1 MTWLD
6 KRGIPTQ
13 ALVQREARRMQR
25 NRTAGRGIMLVLV
38 LLIAAMTVI
47 NLPDIKRYLRI
58 RNM

>member
-1 MTWLD
+1 
-6 KRGIPTQ
+6 
-13 ALVQREARRMQR
+13 MQR